1 MTSNTLKQIYQKAKE
16 TLSGQVSNRPEPDS
30 STAPSQHPRTVSPPT
45 ATDVLR
51 YRFQH
56 GVNLGSVFV
65 LERWLSPQMFAEG
78 STGNSELDA
87 VSRYVA
93 NPSPLPIS
101 SNLPRP

>member
-16 TLSGQVSNRPEPDS
+16 TLSGQVPNRPESDS
-30 STAPSQHPRTVSPPT
+30 PIAPSQHPRTISPPT

-51 YRFQH
+51 FRFQH

-78 STGNSELDA
+78 CTGNSELDA

-93 NPSPLPIS
+93 SPSPLPLS
-101 SNLPRP
+101 SILPRP